1 MREKRKDTAKAA
13 KRYEAVE
20 SVVEGRYMS
29 KEAVKAMR
37 TTVYDGF
44 KVGRRRVK
52 AMKRVRGLAPLK
64 AAGEQ
69 RII

>member
-37 TTVYDGF
+37 TTVSKSGDD
-44 KVGRRRVK
+44 
-52 AMKRVRGLAPLK
+52 A
-64 AAGEQ
+64 
-69 RII
+69 